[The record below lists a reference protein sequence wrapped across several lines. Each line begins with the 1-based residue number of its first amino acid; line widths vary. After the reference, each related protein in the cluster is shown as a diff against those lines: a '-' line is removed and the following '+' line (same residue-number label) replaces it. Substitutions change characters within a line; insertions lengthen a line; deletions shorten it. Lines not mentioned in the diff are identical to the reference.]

1 MSAVRRSRRLAGLPP
16 ATAPAPAPALCRS
29 TRLAIRAPAPAPTL
43 RRSARLAA
51 PAPAP
56 APSSKNVAAA
66 AIGREAYRL
75 YPDGCRVPDVAD
87 KELFDHLL
95 RLTGIVMERIFLTGD
110 NGRYPRSLTKKEA
123 IAWLRYERV
132 LLTMGMVRSWMHVPL
147 GEWRLHTWTEEQVEI
162 AMRQYAPF
170 MTELAV
176 TMKYVRF

>member
-1 MSAVRRSRRLAGLPP
+1 VYIG
-16 ATAPAPAPALCRS
+16 TIPAP
-29 TRLAIRAPAPAPTL
+29 APAPAPTL

-66 AIGREAYRL
+66 AIGLKAYCL
-75 YPDGCRVPDVAD
+75 YPDGYRVPDVAD
-87 KELFDHLL
+87 KELFDRLL
-95 RLTGIVMERIFLTGD
+95 HLTGIVIERIFLTAD
-110 NGRYPRSLTKKEA
+110 NGRYPRSLTKEEA
-123 IAWLRYERV
+123 IAWWLRYERV

-162 AMRQYAPF
+162 AMRQYAPL

>member
-16 ATAPAPAPALCRS
+16 APAPAPPAWAYIGTTPAPVTAPAPA
-29 TRLAIRAPAPAPTL
+29 L

-87 KELFDHLL
+87 KELFDSLL
-95 RLTGIVMERIFLTGD
+95 HLTGVVMERIFLTAD
-110 NGRYPRSLTKKEA
+110 NGRYPRSLTKTEA

-162 AMRQYAPF
+162 AMRQYAPL

>member
-1 MSAVRRSRRLAGLPP
+1 VDIGTIP
-16 ATAPAPAPALCRS
+16 APAPAPV
-29 TRLAIRAPAPAPTL
+29 TAPTL

-87 KELFDHLL
+87 KELFDRLL
-95 RLTGIVMERIFLTGD
+95 HLTGFVMERIFLTAD